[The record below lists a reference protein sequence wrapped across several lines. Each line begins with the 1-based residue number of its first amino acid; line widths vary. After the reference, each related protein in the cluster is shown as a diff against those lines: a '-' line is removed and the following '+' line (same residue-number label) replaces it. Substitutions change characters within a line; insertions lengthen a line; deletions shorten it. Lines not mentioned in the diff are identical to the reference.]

1 MIFDEIIPLLLKYNI
16 IEEKSNKR
24 TSQASS
30 KAWVLKNYALSD
42 IFMAEGDNRSPLYA
56 FWKEVNEHE

>member
-1 MIFDEIIPLLLKYNI
+1 MKYNI